1 MRHAALIPHLH
12 RVFDL
17 YPDPVLV
24 LRVRADPDDLAWSV
38 VRDTLTLTPAGGD
51 PVVFDLAALTLTEL
65 ADAIQA
71 EGFTLAYESED
82 HGHLLAA
89 SLMEGAGTAFASNGD
104 HLFLTTNPILFLL
117 DSLGVL
123 LEATHADLLLALAE
137 MAPLAA
143 DGEWADL
150 WGHHLGTQRRDG
162 ELDAA
167 YTQRIFFE
175 ILRPRNNRFA
185 LEATLT
191 EIAEAPVSVFEPW
204 TRVLHG
210 SGYAPGLSRDRLRD
224 SWYWTHGIIEVSGAD
239 RSAVQAM
246 TDRHRAAGVLP
257 RYRQTLEVAEVDASG
272 VSVESACQHWS
283 ASVPDGAVL
292 NLWLDGALPAD
303 SAPIGNE
310 PWSWVV
316 TDTVRGHRSLYAPG
330 RAHDHGVVDVPT
342 FTVPAGHVLW
352 AWVYLDPDFDT
363 AANPIMLGWRINDAW
378 VYAYWGSDLRSE
390 TPRFYQGALPQ
401 LGSWVLLSVDP
412 GSLGIAPGDV
422 CDGLW
427 FGLVGARASW
437 GPSGTA
443 LVMESSGSTYQI
455 SGIQVFDLYEADGTY
470 HYGPDVLADLGVP
483 IYRLNPPADTDQ
495 LDPFLAGQHWRLGD
509 LVNLGYLAGTP
520 NPTASLAIWGH
531 LFSLART
538 EIIQYWS

>member
-1 MRHAALIPHLH
+1 MRYSALIPHLH
-12 RVFDL
+12 RIFDL

-38 VRDTLTLTPAGGD
+38 VGDTLTLTPAGGD

-71 EGFTLAYESED
+71 AGFTLAYESED
-82 HGHLLAA
+82 HGHVLAA
-89 SLMEGAGTAFASNGD
+89 ALIEGSGTAFVSNGD
-104 HLFLTTNPILFLL
+104 HLTLTTNPVLFVL
-117 DSLGVL
+117 DALGVL
-123 LEATHADLLLALAE
+123 LAATHDDLLLALAE

-150 WGHHLGTQRRDG
+150 WGHHLGTQRREG

-191 EIAEAPVSVFEPW
+191 EIAEAPVTVFEPW

-239 RSAVQAM
+239 RATVQAM
-246 TDRHRAAGVLP
+246 TDRHRAAGVQA
-257 RYRQTLEVAEVDASG
+257 RYRQTLEIAGTDTSEVL
-272 VSVESACQHWS
+272 VESRCRHES
-283 ASVPDGAVL
+283 RSEPDGAVL
-292 NLWLDGALPAD
+292 NLWLDGALPSGSVA
-303 SAPIGNE
+303 IGNE
-310 PWSWVV
+310 PWTWVL
-316 TDTVRGHRSLYAPG
+316 TDTVRGHRSLSAPD
-330 RAHDHGVVDVPT
+330 RKHDHGVADVPS
-342 FTVPAGHVLW
+342 FSVPDAHVLW
-352 AWVYLDPDFDT
+352 AWVYLDPDFDEP
-363 AANPIMLGWRINDAW
+363 ANPLMLGWRINDAW
-378 VYAYWGSDLRSE
+378 VYAYWGSDLRTE
-390 TPRFYQGALPQ
+390 TPRFYQGTLPQ
-401 LGSWVLLSVDP
+401 TGSWVLLTVDP
-412 GSLGIAPGDV
+412 GGLGISPGDL

-427 FGLVGARASW
+427 FGLVGARANW

-455 SGIQVFDLYEADGTY
+455 SGTPILDLYEADGTY
-470 HYGPDVLADLGVP
+470 HYGPDVLANLGVP

-509 LVNLGYLAGTP
+509 MDALGYLAGTTHP
-520 NPTASLAIWGH
+520 SASLTAWGT
-531 LFSLART
+531 LVSLART
-538 EIIQYWS
+538 EIAQSS

>member
-65 ADAIQA
+65 ADAIQTA
-71 EGFTLAYESED
+71 GFVLAYESED

-89 SLMEGAGTAFASNGD
+89 ALMEGSGTAFASNGD
-104 HLFLTTNPILFLL
+104 HLFLSTNPILFLL

-150 WGHHLGTQRRDG
+150 WGHHLGTQRREG
-162 ELDAA
+162 ELDGA

-175 ILRPRNNRFA
+175 ILRPRNNLFA

-191 EIAEAPVSVFEPW
+191 EIAEVPVTVFEPW

-239 RSAVQAM
+239 RATVQAM
-246 TDRHRAAGVLP
+246 TDRHRAAGVQA
-257 RYRQTLEVAEVDASG
+257 RYRQTLEIAGTDTSEVL
-272 VSVESACQHWS
+272 VESRCRHES
-283 ASVPDGAVL
+283 RSEPDGAVL
-292 NLWLDGALPAD
+292 NLWLDGALPSGSVA
-303 SAPIGNE
+303 IGNE
-310 PWSWVV
+310 PWTWVL
-316 TDTVRGHRSLYAPG
+316 TDTVRGHRSLSAHD
-330 RAHDHGVVDVPT
+330 RKHDHGVADVPS
-342 FTVPAGHVLW
+342 FSVPDAHVLW
-352 AWVYLDPDFDT
+352 AWVYLDPDFDEP
-363 AANPIMLGWRINDAW
+363 ANPLMLGWRINDAW
-378 VYAYWGSDLRSE
+378 VYAYWGSDLRTE
-390 TPRFYQGALPQ
+390 TPRFYQGTLPQ
-401 LGSWVLLSVDP
+401 TGAWVLLTVDP
-412 GSLGIAPGDV
+412 GGLGISPGDL

-443 LVMESSGSTYQI
+443 LVMESSSSTYQI
-455 SGIQVFDLYEADGTY
+455 SGTPILDLYEADGTY

-509 LVNLGYLAGTP
+509 LDALGYLAGTTHP
-520 NPTASLAIWGH
+520 SASLTAWGT
-531 LFSLART
+531 LVSLART
-538 EIIQYWS
+538 EIAQSS

>member
-71 EGFTLAYESED
+71 EGFTLAYESDD

-246 TDRHRAAGVLP
+246 TDRHRAAGVQA
-257 RYRQTLEVAEVDASG
+257 RYRQTLEIAGTDTSEVL
-272 VSVESACQHWS
+272 VESRCRHES
-283 ASVPDGAVL
+283 RSEPDGAVL
-292 NLWLDGALPAD
+292 NLWLDGALPSGSVA
-303 SAPIGNE
+303 IGNE
-310 PWSWVV
+310 PWTWVL

-330 RAHDHGVVDVPT
+330 RAHDHGVADVPS
-342 FTVPAGHVLW
+342 FSVPDAHVLW
-352 AWVYLDPDFDT
+352 AWVYLDPDFDEP
-363 AANPIMLGWRINDAW
+363 ANPLMLGWRINDAW
-378 VYAYWGSDLRSE
+378 VYAYWGSDLRTE
-390 TPRFYQGALPQ
+390 TPRFYQGTLPQ
-401 LGSWVLLSVDP
+401 TGSWVLLTVDP
-412 GSLGIAPGDV
+412 GGLGISPGDL

-443 LVMESSGSTYQI
+443 LVMESSSSTYQI
-455 SGIQVFDLYEADGTY
+455 SGTPILDLYEADGTY

-509 LVNLGYLAGTP
+509 LDALGYLAGTTHP
-520 NPTASLAIWGH
+520 SASLTAWGT
-531 LFSLART
+531 LVSLART
-538 EIIQYWS
+538 EIAQSS